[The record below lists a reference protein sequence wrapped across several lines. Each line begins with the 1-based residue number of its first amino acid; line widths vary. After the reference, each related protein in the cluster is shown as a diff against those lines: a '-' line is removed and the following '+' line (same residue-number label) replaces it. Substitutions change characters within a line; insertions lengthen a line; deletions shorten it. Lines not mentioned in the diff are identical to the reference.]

1 MGVSEIPVRVF
12 KQIHDIIAHSMLE
25 LINLFFNARIFPNIF
40 KCAKVVP
47 IFKNGNPQLVS
58 NYRPISILPILSKVI
73 EKCIASRMF
82 QNLAKFNII
91 TDKQYGFLKGKSTT
105 DAFIEFTERAYS
117 SLDNKE
123 HCVTLFLDLRKA
135 FDTVNHTIL
144 LNKLENYGIRGPP
157 LKLIRSYLCDRSLCV
172 IVSGVKSG
180 RRSMNVGVPQG
191 SILGP
196 MLFLLYINDL
206 PQVASC

>member
-1 MGVSEIPVRVF
+1 MGVSEIPVRLF
-12 KQIHDIIAHSMLE
+12 KQIHNIIAHPMSE
-25 LINLFFNARIFPNIF
+25 LINLSFHAGIFPNIF
-40 KCAKVVP
+40 KGAKVVP

-82 QNLAKFNII
+82 QYLAKFNII

-105 DAFIEFTERAYS
+105 DAFIEFTERVYS
-117 SLDNKE
+117 SLDKKE

-144 LNKLENYGIRGPP
+144 WNKLENYGI
-157 LKLIRSYLCDRSLCV
+157 
-172 IVSGVKSG
+172 
-180 RRSMNVGVPQG
+180 
-191 SILGP
+191 
-196 MLFLLYINDL
+196 
-206 PQVASC
+206 